1 MARPSKPVSVI
12 QMEKKSHRTKKEL
25 ASRKRAEDQMLAGDK
40 IRKFPEV
47 RENRKASME
56 WDRITEILDRIDKND
71 RTYETVINRYC
82 LMLAECRDME
92 KLKKTIEKTIKD
104 LIKAFKEQVLA
115 EVSPTEKAELLINFT
130 EQIYKMSA
138 TLIKY
143 DREIEKKRAMLLA
156 IEKESGMTLA
166 AMLRTIPKEP
176 EKAANPLLEALNSG

>member
-82 LMLAECRDME
+82 LCWRNAGIWK
-92 KLKKTIEKTIKD
+92 KLKKT
-104 LIKAFKEQVLA
+104 
-115 EVSPTEKAELLINFT
+115 N
-130 EQIYKMSA
+130 
-138 TLIKY
+138 
-143 DREIEKKRAMLLA
+143 RKKHKRPDKS
-156 IEKESGMTLA
+156 I
-166 AMLRTIPKEP
+166 
-176 EKAANPLLEALNSG
+176 

>member
-92 KLKKTIEKTIKD
+92 KLKKTIEKSIKD
-104 LIKAFKEQVLA
+104 LTKAFKEQVLA
-115 EVSPTEKAELLINFT
+115 EVSPTEKAELLIYFT
-130 EQIYKMSA
+130 GQMYKMSA
-138 TLIKY
+138 TLTWPCFP
-143 DREIEKKRAMLLA
+143 RCSRCSHPEI
-156 IEKESGMTLA
+156 
-166 AMLRTIPKEP
+166 PP
-176 EKAANPLLEALNSG
+176 

>member
-1 MARPSKPVSVI
+1 MARPSKPMSVI
-12 QMEKKSHRTKKEL
+12 QMEKKSHRTKEEL

-92 KLKKTIEKTIKD
+92 KLKKTIEKSIKN

-130 EQIYKMSA
+130 EQMYKMSA

>member
-1 MARPSKPVSVI
+1 
-12 QMEKKSHRTKKEL
+12 
-25 ASRKRAEDQMLAGDK
+25 
-40 IRKFPEV
+40 
-47 RENRKASME
+47 ME

-92 KLKKTIEKTIKD
+92 KLKKTIEKSIKD

-115 EVSPTEKAELLINFT
+115 EVSPMDKAELLINFT
-130 EQIYKMSA
+130 EQMYKMSA

-143 DREIEKKRAMLLA
+143 DREVEKKRAMLLA

>member
-1 MARPSKPVSVI
+1 M
-12 QMEKKSHRTKKEL
+12 
-25 ASRKRAEDQMLAGDK
+25 K
-40 IRKFPEV
+40 IGRHQ
-47 RENRKASME
+47 

-92 KLKKTIEKTIKD
+92 KLKKTIEKSIKN

-130 EQIYKMSA
+130 EQMYKMSA